1 MSERTIRVQ
10 PSELDSQA
18 NLISGKKENFK
29 EAYEDIVAQSNYLT
43 TTTWCGQDGEDFN
56 NKVKE
61 FKKDFDQMFNILD
74 QYVKYLNKSAQ
85 AYRTAQDDVTSKI
98 GTLETKVK

>member
-1 MSERTIRVQ
+1 MSEITIRVQ

>member
-1 MSERTIRVQ
+1 
-10 PSELDSQA
+10 
-18 NLISGKKENFK
+18 
-29 EAYEDIVAQSNYLT
+29 
-43 TTTWCGQDGEDFN
+43 
-56 NKVKE
+56 
-61 FKKDFDQMFNILD
+61 MFNILD

>member
-18 NLISGKKENFK
+18 NLISGTKENFK

>member
-29 EAYEDIVAQSNYLT
+29 EAYEDIVAQSNYL